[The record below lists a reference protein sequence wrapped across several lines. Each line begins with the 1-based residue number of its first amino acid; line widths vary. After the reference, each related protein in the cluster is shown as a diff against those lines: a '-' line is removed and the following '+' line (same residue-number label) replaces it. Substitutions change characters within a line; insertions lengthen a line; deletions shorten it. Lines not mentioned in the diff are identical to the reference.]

1 MFTAVPFHG
10 FGSADEFEPIIDE
23 FVAVA
28 RRAIDRGMEY
38 QAGAGQRMG
47 GSALLHGRPLPLL
60 AMPVLGASGGGGAA
74 VIGDLIQTILKA
86 ATVAAERH
94 QVDIVLVVRDA
105 AQLALAQRIR
115 RSNVE
120 TGWSELNGELKAMA
134 GELARDAIAGKI
146 VPFMGAGVSMSAGA
160 PSWGGLVDGLAV
172 GAGLTSSERQRL
184 SGKNVLDQAEILLNV
199 YGDQAKFNLAVAERV
214 EVERYGL
221 APTLLASLP
230 LEQAITLNYDTLFE
244 KASEDAGAPC
254 AVIPSPDD
262 GGSDD
267 AATRWLLKM
276 HGSVTDQDSIVL
288 TRDDYLGFD
297 ANRNVLAALVK
308 ASLVTKRLVFVG
320 FGLGDDHFHQI
331 VHDVR
336 AVEPGKI
343 SRNAVALTLSRDS
356 LDERAWA
363 GKLQLCPMTAED
375 TDPGTAGRILE
386 VFLDYVL
393 ALSTDSREYL
403 LDEAFASQLTD
414 DERLMKGGLLALQSA
429 LQCVD
434 RNESSA
440 SSLRAGFKSF
450 GLGMGDHDETGQY
463 SRKVA
468 SWKMAAVAG
477 LSQLDFLVDDVF
489 TVLSA
494 GPTVLEDYEYRQWES
509 EEGSST
515 EAEIKEINEVL
526 EQVRSDLEDAENATE
541 ELYEMVEHMRDQY
554 EKVWN
559 EINYSPD
566 EDLDIP

>member
-1 MFTAVPFHG
+1 
-10 FGSADEFEPIIDE
+10 
-23 FVAVA
+23 
-28 RRAIDRGMEY
+28 
-38 QAGAGQRMG
+38 
-47 GSALLHGRPLPLL
+47 
-60 AMPVLGASGGGGAA
+60 MPVLGASGGGGAA

-86 ATVAAERH
+86 AVMAAERY

-115 RSNVE
+115 RANPG

-134 GELARDAIAGKI
+134 GDLAKDTIAGKI

-160 PSWGGLVDGLAV
+160 PSWGGLVDDLAV
-172 GAGLTSSERQRL
+172 GAGLTDSERERL
-184 SGKNVLDQAEILLNV
+184 SGKNVLDQAKILLSV
-199 YGDQAKFNLAVAERV
+199 YGDQAKFNRAVAGIV
-214 EVERYGL
+214 EVDRYGL

-254 AVIPSPDD
+254 AVIPSMDD
-262 GGSDD
+262 RGTDD
-267 AATRWLLKM
+267 DATRWLLKM

-356 LDERAWA
+356 LDERVWA
-363 GKLQLCPMTAED
+363 GKLQLCPVAPEG

-386 VFLDYVL
+386 MFLDYVL

-403 LDEAFASQLTD
+403 LDKSFASQLTGE
-414 DERLMKGGLLALQSA
+414 ERAIKNGLRELQKAL
-429 LQCVD
+429 
-434 RNESSA
+434 N
-440 SSLRAGFKSF
+440 
-450 GLGMGDHDETGQY
+450 
-463 SRKVA
+463 
-468 SWKMAAVAG
+468 AVG
-477 LSQLDFLVDDVF
+477 
-489 TVLSA
+489 
-494 GPTVLEDYEYRQWES
+494 
-509 EEGSST
+509 EEGVT
-515 EAEIKEINEVL
+515 ATA
-526 EQVRSDLEDAENATE
+526 VRDAIG
-541 ELYEMVEHMRDQY
+541 
-554 EKVWN
+554 KFGGFGK
-559 EINYSPD
+559 
-566 EDLDIP
+566 